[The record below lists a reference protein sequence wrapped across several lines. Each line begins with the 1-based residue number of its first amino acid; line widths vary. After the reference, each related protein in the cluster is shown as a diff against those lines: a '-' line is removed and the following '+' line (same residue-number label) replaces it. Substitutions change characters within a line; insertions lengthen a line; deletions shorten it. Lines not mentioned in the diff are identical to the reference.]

1 MIQYFR
7 WTQNL
12 NMCYVAHIQREVY
25 MKYIRILLFTLF
37 LCPIALHAASNEF
50 VVAAQLLSAAK
61 NADFQQV
68 QALVNSGA
76 DINFVDS
83 TGLSI
88 VCTAL
93 MNNDIRAAQILQ
105 MYGADASQCDRQ
117 IKQYNSRTKP
127 KINSGGLFGGLS
139 TAQGMALA
147 AAGAAV
153 VIGGLYWL
161 TDVFDPDNGNSS
173 SSGNNGNR
181 PNNNP
186 DDPTNGSDN
195 AKVAFGIPYS
205 PAYLNSDGKITTS
218 DSTYQTNLTGWN
230 PSAGGVREWDFN
242 YFRPEKQPTDN
253 YLLGG
258 ITVPL
263 QNYLLIMHG
272 YSAFANE
279 YMGQFIFRD
288 NSRTPVVVSNAAGGG
303 QPVRVGVVTDNGV
316 SSTGSLM
323 RGDGISYADA
333 AGAQVNTYKVD
344 KFFNYNDPKNGVLG
358 AEKEEFDFSNS
369 GTAINPFA
377 TENQNAVAKII
388 AGWEKYERALGDL
401 YGFVPNGQLA
411 IYRTG
416 GGNEWKNIE
425 NPTGGGLL
433 GKVIKAETGS
443 TIKNQIEIGDEIS
456 ISFSLNGTDVK
467 HNYKIEN
474 VAAVK
479 KPLITVN
486 GTTYQVDKS
495 VVMRGVCNP
504 IGEDTCENVS
514 DIAIYMGT
522 DKFYYINYS
531 GGDRPDAVY
540 VVDDNNIYSQK
551 IYDANIDVKTF
562 EVLQK
567 IPKNNVDVLVNTTLN
582 PQSRDAGYLTIYDFP
597 ALLSYHSDKD
607 KVSTFMD
614 QINAYYDRDSIDE
627 TSQGAY
633 ANKLFNGYSNS
644 MPMLVMSAGEFAFGS
659 GTGKSLSV
667 LDATFENYAPVLY
680 NPNLNHTFMTVV
692 AVQHVEG
699 TTDADAIEEYG
710 NGSDSKYGHL
720 YLSFWENASNNT
732 TYSSRKC
739 GVAGTGTTGID
750 PWCFAAAGPTA
761 EMATASAAGA
771 VATIKGAFDYMSTS
785 QIFSLLALT
794 ADGAYLGTKDNGE
807 SYNSKT
813 LTEYLKSKFSLPPEY
828 YENNLT
834 PEKYLDAFKDV
845 YGYGLINLE
854 RATTPGKSIYYYDG
868 QTNKIISA
876 SGNAYW
882 RNAQNTTVRSSI
894 AFNPRTTT
902 ISAPFFDILT
912 SVDGNLSLPRV
923 WKNEF
928 SLGTTGRRGLYMG
941 DVLGDLHI
949 SDNMPIQTQIGDIT
963 LAMSTSHREYT
974 DNFGGLD
981 NFQLG
986 FSSKNWDLTAG
997 YQHYFTDNTS
1007 RFDGAAN
1014 PILSLASNAVTSGA
1028 QYHSGNWTFGLRAF
1042 SGTITDEGLLETDP
1056 TISAQYKQ
1064 ARLGLMHGAQS
1075 GFGYKNDKFGFDL
1088 SFGSAM
1094 ETETFLGAQT
1104 NGLLD
1109 LGAGHTMY
1117 VDNTLRYAPT
1127 KDISFGLHSTFART
1141 TSDATGEFILGMSNV
1156 YSDAYAFTTNVGNF
1170 SFSLSQPLAITRG
1183 VLRYSHAD
1191 YDIITDENG
1200 HYNLNIINTGA
1211 MGVDLRPAVR
1221 ELRINASYK
1230 HKFGEFTDGAF
1241 GFIYRVNPNNTD
1253 AYGNESILMMKM
1265 HHRIGI

>member
-25 MKYIRILLFTLF
+25 MKYIKILLFALF
-37 LCPIALHAASNEF
+37 LSPIASHAASNEF

-186 DDPTNGSDN
+186 DDPTNGGDN
-195 AKVAFGIPYS
+195 AKVAFSVPYG
-205 PAYLNSDGKITTS
+205 PAMVNDAKEQELYADNLNAFGQISYLDT
-218 DSTYQTNLTGWN
+218 
-230 PSAGGVREWDFN
+230 FN
-242 YFRPEKQPTDN
+242 QMNKSVY
-253 YLLGG
+253 
-258 ITVPL
+258 
-263 QNYLLIMHG
+263 QNYLLLMHG
-272 YSAFANE
+272 YSPMARGYLGMRTLRNLVSRE
-279 YMGQFIFRD
+279 PLNLSGNSLGD
-288 NSRTPVVVSNAAGGG
+288 NTSIQGGMPINVAIVTTNGINAADETSLENKFMLWGTTNNNNTT
-303 QPVRVGVVTDNGV
+303 VNGAV
-316 SSTGSLM
+316 NKNLSSK
-323 RGDGISYADA
+323 Y
-333 AGAQVNTYKVD
+333 
-344 KFFNYNDPKNGVLG
+344 YNNKITLG
-358 AEKEEFDFSNS
+358 ANSETILDDSVEEDSVLYGIVFDLSGN
-369 GTAINPFA
+369 GTAIHNTSA
-377 TENQNAVAKII
+377 TDLDNMLAKVIV
-388 AGWEKYERALGDL
+388 GSGPGEYLTD
-401 YGFVPNGQLA
+401 YMGFMPNGQLTVF
-411 IYRTG
+411 RTG
-416 GGNEWKNIE
+416 GDGFVPVSNSNRNGTYTIADNTLATGDKISLFGIE
-425 NPTGGGLL
+425 FDVTRNGDRIIITSSDGETVYNGEIDANGMLILNDVETGGYTVKQMYKFDLNNKLVLVKQTGVYTNYQALYNAISLLGYDDNYNDSGRSRPSVIVNTAVLTSLHDRNAAMIEDVFTTSDPEVNFYNLINNYYDPTGSGKQVKYASDFYTNTIWNGSSAPLL
-433 GKVIKAETGS
+433 
-443 TIKNQIEIGDEIS
+443 
-456 ISFSLNGTDVK
+456 
-467 HNYKIEN
+467 
-474 VAAVK
+474 
-479 KPLITVN
+479 
-486 GTTYQVDKS
+486 
-495 VVMRGVCNP
+495 
-504 IGEDTCENVS
+504 
-514 DIAIYMGT
+514 
-522 DKFYYINYS
+522 
-531 GGDRPDAVY
+531 
-540 VVDDNNIYSQK
+540 IYSTGG
-551 IYDANIDVKTF
+551 AKTDMSNQ
-562 EVLQK
+562 E
-567 IPKNNVDVLVNTTLN
+567 PT
-582 PQSRDAGYLTIYDFP
+582 SP
-597 ALLSYHSDKD
+597 ALY
-607 KVSTFMD
+607 
-614 QINAYYDRDSIDE
+614 
-627 TSQGAY
+627 
-633 ANKLFNGYSNS
+633 
-644 MPMLVMSAGEFAFGS
+644 
-659 GTGKSLSV
+659 
-667 LDATFENYAPVLY
+667 ATFENAAPLLY
-680 NPNLNHTFMTVV
+680 SNLQHKFMSVV
-692 AVQHVEG
+692 GVSLSGG
-699 TTDADAIEEYG
+699 TSEYVDKKI
-710 NGSDSKYGHL
+710 SDFLLGQNQRYM
-720 YLSFWENASNNT
+720 LSNWKIDNN
-732 TYSSRKC
+732 YYRARMC
-739 GVAGTGTTGID
+739 GIAGTGTNTLD
-750 PWCFAAAGPTA
+750 PWCFASVGATD
-761 EMATASAAGA
+761 ELATASAAGA
-771 VATIKGAFDYMSTS
+771 VGVLKSAFDYLDNK
-785 QIFSLLALT
+785 QIFTLLALT
-794 ADGAYLGTKDNGE
+794 ADGPFLGYDYAGNKYTTDNLV
-807 SYNSKT
+807 T
-813 LTEYLKSKFSLPPEY
+813 YLKNMYQLPSEIQY
-828 YENNLT
+828 KVDVGN
-834 PEKYLDAFKDV
+834 KSYLDAFADV
-845 YGYGLINLE
+845 FGYGLINLE

-868 QTNKIISA
+868 QTNKIVSA

-949 SDNMPIQTQIGDIT
+949 SDNMPIQTQIGDIA

-981 NFQLG
+981 NLQLG
-986 FSSKNWDLTAG
+986 FSSQNWDLTAG

-1064 ARLGLMHGAQS
+1064 AHLGLMHGAQS

-1088 SFGSAM
+1088 SFGSAK

-1170 SFSLSQPLAITRG
+1170 SFSLSQPLAITHG
-1183 VLRYSHAD
+1183 VLHYSHAD